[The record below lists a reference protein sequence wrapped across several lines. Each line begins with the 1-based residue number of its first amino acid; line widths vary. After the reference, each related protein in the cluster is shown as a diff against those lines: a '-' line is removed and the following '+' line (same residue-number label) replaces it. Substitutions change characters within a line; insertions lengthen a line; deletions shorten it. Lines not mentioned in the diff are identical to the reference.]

1 MFDLYGNDRL
11 TEWKKFRD
19 SLETVPNPLEEVSK
33 LWSRAPFVNHYLDP
47 QCPSEWPDPWHL
59 VLDGKLDDLA
69 ICLGM
74 LYTIKLTQRFMAAPC
89 EIHMSMPSKDHDP
102 QFFLVADN
110 SVLNYEPRIAHSK
123 AVLDQFKTDI
133 IWSGTALPINIK

>member
-19 SLETVPNPLEEVSK
+19 TLETVPNPLEEVSK
-33 LWSRAPFVNHYLDP
+33 LWSQAPFVNHYLNP
-47 QCPSEWPDPWHL
+47 HCPTQWPDPWHL

-74 LYTIKLTQRFMAAPC
+74 LYTIKLTQRFMTTVC
-89 EIHMSMPSKDHDP
+89 EIHMSMLPKDSSP
-102 QFFLVADN
+102 RFYLVVDN
-110 SVLNYEPRIAHSK
+110 AYVLNYEPRKTHDLK
-123 AVLDQFKTDI
+123 VLQDFQTNTIWRCDQ
-133 IWSGTALPINIK
+133 LL

>member
-74 LYTIKLTQRFMAAPC
+74 LYTIKLTQRFMATVC
-89 EIHMSMPSKDHDP
+89 EIHMSMLPKDLSP
-102 QFFLVADN
+102 RFYLVVDN
-110 SVLNYEPRIAHSK
+110 TYVLNYEPRKIHDLT
-123 AVLDQFKTDI
+123 VLQDFQTNTIWRCDQ
-133 IWSGTALPINIK
+133 LL

>member
-1 MFDLYGNDRL
+1 VFDLYGNDRL

-19 SLETVPNPLEEVSK
+19 SLETVSNPLEEVSK

-59 VLDGKLDDLA
+59 ILDGKLDDLA

-74 LYTIKLTQRFMAAPC
+74 LYTIKLTQRFMATVC
-89 EIHMSMPSKDHDP
+89 EIHMSMLPKDSSP
-102 QFFLVADN
+102 RFYLVVDN
-110 SVLNYEPRIAHSK
+110 TYVLNYEPRKIHDLT
-123 AVLDQFKTDI
+123 VLQDFQTNTIWRCDQ
-133 IWSGTALPINIK
+133 LL

>member
-59 VLDGKLDDLA
+59 ILDGKLDDLA

-74 LYTIKLTQRFMAAPC
+74 LYTIKLTQRFMATVC
-89 EIHMSMPSKDHDP
+89 EIHMSMLPKDSSP
-102 QFFLVADN
+102 RFYLVVDN
-110 SVLNYEPRIAHSK
+110 AYVLNYEPRKIHDLT
-123 AVLDQFKTDI
+123 VLQDFQTNTIWRCDQ
-133 IWSGTALPINIK
+133 LL

>member
-1 MFDLYGNDRL
+1 VFDLYGNDRL

-19 SLETVPNPLEEVSK
+19 RLETVPNPLEEVSK
-33 LWSRAPFVNHYLDP
+33 LWSRAPFVNHYLNP

-74 LYTIKLTQRFMAAPC
+74 LYTIKLTQRFMTTVC
-89 EIHMSMPSKDHDP
+89 EIHMSMLPKDSSP
-102 QFFLVADN
+102 RFYLVVDN
-110 SVLNYEPRIAHSK
+110 SYVLNYEPRKIHDLT
-123 AVLDQFKTDI
+123 VLQDFQTNT
-133 IWSGTALPINIK
+133 IWRCNQLL

>member
-19 SLETVPNPLEEVSK
+19 LLETVPNPLEEVSK

-74 LYTIKLTQRFMAAPC
+74 LYTIKLTQRFMATVC
-89 EIHMSMPSKDHDP
+89 EIHMSMLPKDSSP
-102 QFFLVADN
+102 RFYLVVDN
-110 SVLNYEPRIAHSK
+110 TYVLNYEPRKIHDLT
-123 AVLDQFKTDI
+123 VLQDLQTNTIWRCDQ
-133 IWSGTALPINIK
+133 LL

>member
-1 MFDLYGNDRL
+1 VFDLYGNDRL

-19 SLETVPNPLEEVSK
+19 RLETVPNPLEEVSK
-33 LWSRAPFVNHYLDP
+33 LWSRAPFVNHYLNP

-74 LYTIKLTQRFMAAPC
+74 LYTIKLTQRFMTTVC
-89 EIHMSMPSKDHDP
+89 EIHMSMLPRDSSP
-102 QFFLVADN
+102 RFYLVVDN
-110 SVLNYEPRIAHSK
+110 SYVLNYEPRKIHDLT
-123 AVLDQFKTDI
+123 VLQDFQTNTIWRCDQ
-133 IWSGTALPINIK
+133 LL

>member
-47 QCPSEWPDPWHL
+47 QSPSEWPDPWHL

-74 LYTIKLTQRFMAAPC
+74 LYTIKLTQRFMATVC
-89 EIHMSMPSKDHDP
+89 EIHMSMLPKDSSP
-102 QFFLVADN
+102 RFYLVVDN
-110 SVLNYEPRIAHSK
+110 AYVLNYEPRKIHDLT
-123 AVLDQFKTDI
+123 VLQDFQTNTIWRCDQ
-133 IWSGTALPINIK
+133 LL

>member
-74 LYTIKLTQRFMAAPC
+74 LYTIKLTQRFMATVC
-89 EIHMSMPSKDHDP
+89 EIHMSMLPKDSSP
-102 QFFLVADN
+102 RFYLVVDN
-110 SVLNYEPRIAHSK
+110 AYVLNYEPRKIHGLT
-123 AVLDQFKTDI
+123 VLQGFQTNTIWRCDQ
-133 IWSGTALPINIK
+133 LL